1 MPSYYIMPSYLR
13 STPTQRLRHCWHIY
27 GASLALTAFASW
39 PYPSLDG
46 WHASAPPEAIQSQLT
61 SVLFGAWPGVPP
73 TTGQW
78 PFVVLRVTII
88 SYVSI
93 NSGGALYRY
102 QEDTDGV
109 LRPLYWGELAPHK
122 CSSRVTKE
130 TRVITG
136 NVSKLALKQRKEVNR
151 FRKPARLG
159 QRPHACRAVAWEQRV
174 DDCLVHSVPVKEC
187 NASSILR
194 TSAQKKA
201 EVACCRLERTHVG
214 VWWGRGQSCQDVPSV
229 LVEWRRHHQV
239 DGWFCRDIL
248 KVINHGFV
256 IDRKLVVQRPVRY
269 CYLYHKRRPPNPPV
283 NR

>member
-13 STPTQRLRHCWHIY
+13 STPTQRLRHCWNIY

-78 PFVVLRVTII
+78 PVVVLRVTII

-102 QEDTDGV
+102 QEDTDGE
-109 LRPLYWGELAPHK
+109 LRPLYWGEVAPHK

-136 NVSKLALKQRKEVNR
+136 NVSKLALKQ
-151 FRKPARLG
+151 
-159 QRPHACRAVAWEQRV
+159 
-174 DDCLVHSVPVKEC
+174 
-187 NASSILR
+187 
-194 TSAQKKA
+194 
-201 EVACCRLERTHVG
+201 
-214 VWWGRGQSCQDVPSV
+214 
-229 LVEWRRHHQV
+229 
-239 DGWFCRDIL
+239 
-248 KVINHGFV
+248 
-256 IDRKLVVQRPVRY
+256 
-269 CYLYHKRRPPNPPV
+269 
-283 NR
+283 

>member
-1 MPSYYIMPSYLR
+1 MLAHLR
-13 STPTQRLRHCWHIY
+13 GKPGLDCLCQ
-27 GASLALTAFASW
+27 LAVPFV
-39 PYPSLDG
+39 G
-46 WHASAPPEAIQSQLT
+46 WVACVCAARGDPVAIDVSVIRRVAGCAPDNL
-61 SVLFGAWPGVPP
+61 SVPV
-73 TTGQW
+73 
-78 PFVVLRVTII
+78 VVLRVTII

-109 LRPLYWGELAPHK
+109 LRPLYWGEVAPHK

-130 TRVITG
+130 TRVVTG

-194 TSAQKKA
+194 TSAQKGGGSLLPTREDTSGCVVGEGTKLSRRTVRFGR
-201 EVACCRLERTHVG
+201 VAAA
-214 VWWGRGQSCQDVPSV
+214 PSSRWLV
-229 LVEWRRHHQV
+229 L
-239 DGWFCRDIL
+239 
-248 KVINHGFV
+248 
-256 IDRKLVVQRPVRY
+256 
-269 CYLYHKRRPPNPPV
+269 
-283 NR
+283 